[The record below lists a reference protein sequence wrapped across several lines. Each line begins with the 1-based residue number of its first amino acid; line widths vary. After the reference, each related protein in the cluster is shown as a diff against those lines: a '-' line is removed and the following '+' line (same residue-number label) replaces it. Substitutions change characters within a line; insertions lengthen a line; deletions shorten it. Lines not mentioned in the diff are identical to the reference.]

1 MGIEDPA
8 MAANDVNGL
17 VNLVSEILRIPQ
29 TDVID
34 ALDME
39 ETGTWDSLSHM
50 QLIVAIESEYGV
62 ELSADDIV
70 TMRSVGNIKNVLR
83 SKGVAV

>member
-1 MGIEDPA
+1 